1 MYCSSCGVAVPQGLS
16 YCNHCGAK
24 LSGARGDDSGE
35 SSDVRPGY
43 LVFAMMAVFV
53 FGLIAITML
62 IGVMKTVLAFNE
74 GAMLAF
80 TLFSFLML
88 MLIEG
93 VFIRLLLLRTS
104 RRAEETRVTAG
115 MKGQGTKE
123 LETAQARM
131 LPEPLPSVT
140 EHTTRTFDP
149 IYTDRTPK

>member
-1 MYCSSCGVAVPQGLS
+1 MYCSSCGVAVAQGLS

-24 LSGARGDDSGE
+24 LTGARSDEGE

-80 TLFSFLML
+80 TLLSFLML
-88 MLIEG
+88 LIIEG
-93 VFIRLLLLRTS
+93 VFIRLLLRTT
-104 RRAEETRVTAG
+104 RRAEETRANAL
-115 MKGQGTKE
+115 MKGQGTNE
-123 LETAQARM
+123 FEAAQARA

-149 IYTDRTPK
+149 IYTDRTSK

>member
-24 LSGARGDDSGE
+24 LTGARGDDVGE
-35 SSDVRPGY
+35 SADLRPGY

-80 TLFSFLML
+80 TLLSFLML
-88 MLIEG
+88 VLIEG
-93 VFIRLLLLRTS
+93 VFIRLLFRTT
-104 RRAEETRVTAG
+104 RHAEEARSAAA
-115 MKGQGTKE
+115 MKGQGTNE
-123 LETAQARM
+123 LERAQARA

-140 EHTTRTFDP
+140 EHTTRAFDP
-149 IYTDRTPK
+149 IYTDRSSK

>member
-1 MYCSSCGVAVPQGLS
+1 MYCSSCGAAVPQGLS

-24 LSGARGDDSGE
+24 LSGARVDDAGE
-35 SSDVRPGY
+35 SSELRPGY

-80 TLFSFLML
+80 TLLSFLML
-88 MLIEG
+88 VLIEG
-93 VFIRLLLLRTS
+93 VFIRLLFRTT
-104 RRAEETRVTAG
+104 RRAEETRTTAVG
-115 MKGQGTKE
+115 KGPGTKE
-123 LETAQARM
+123 LDATRARA

-149 IYTDRTPK
+149 IYNERNSK

>member
-1 MYCSSCGVAVPQGLS
+1 MYCSSCGAAVPQGLS
-16 YCNHCGAK
+16 FCNHCGAK
-24 LSGARGDDSGE
+24 LSGARGEDAGE
-35 SSDVRPGY
+35 SSEVKPGY

-80 TLFSFLML
+80 TLLSFLML
-88 MLIEG
+88 VLIEG
-93 VFIRLLLLRTS
+93 VFIRLLLLRTT
-104 RRAEETRVTAG
+104 RRAKETRATAV

-123 LETAQARM
+123 LDAAQARG
-131 LPEPLPSVT
+131 LREPLPSVT

-149 IYTDRTPK
+149 IYTERNSK

>member
-1 MYCSSCGVAVPQGLS
+1 MYCSSCGVAVAQGLS

-24 LSGARGDDSGE
+24 LTGAKGDDGGE
-35 SSDVRPGY
+35 SSAVRPGF

-80 TLFSFLML
+80 TLVSFLML
-88 MLIEG
+88 MLIEA
-93 VFIRLLLLRTS
+93 VFIRLLLRTT
-104 RRAEETRVTAG
+104 RRAEETRAPAV
-115 MKGQGTKE
+115 MKGHGTNE
-123 LETAQARM
+123 LERAQARA

-149 IYTDRTPK
+149 ICTDRK

>member
-1 MYCSSCGVAVPQGLS
+1 MYCPTCGVAVAQGLS

-24 LSGARGDDSGE
+24 LTGATGGE
-35 SSDVRPGY
+35 SSELRPGY

-62 IGVMKTVLAFNE
+62 IGVMRTVLAFNE

-80 TLFSFLML
+80 TLLSFLML
-88 MLIEG
+88 VLIEG
-93 VFIRLLLLRTS
+93 VFIRLLFRTT
-104 RRAEETRVTAG
+104 RRAEEARATAA
-115 MKGQGTKE
+115 MKGQGTNE
-123 LETAQARM
+123 LEAAQARA

-149 IYTDRTPK
+149 IYTDRTK